1 MKQILQNVVNFEKP
15 KVVLARYNSEKH
27 VPLLMEI
34 GGYIIA
40 MKYDEDSNICGT
52 ETVYFD
58 RFGKIDLG
66 IQEIIM
72 EFTPGETITLEE
84 LDKRLEDQ
92 SNYSI
97 EGICYGLSDYYNT
110 YYGSVNF
117 TQRLNELGINIK
129 YPENL
134 YSENTTLGYTIIV
147 KKESDML
154 RITAISKQYHGIGNF
169 EEYRSLFYYNLSKTV
184 DSGKLIEIVTDR
196 IVSCAIYE
204 RNRLGFKYN
213 IKINECMVRQV
224 RRRITDNDKLEKL
237 IKKSIN
243 DALKKRGKLNPSFY
257 FLFLKKKKRIAHIPP
272 FSPNRLKNA
281 KSLIYERIEVKL

>member
-1 MKQILQNVVNFEKP
+1 MEKTILQNMYNFNEP

-72 EFTPGETITLEE
+72 EFTPGETMTLEE

-92 SNYSI
+92 SNYGI

-117 TQRLNELGINIK
+117 IQRLNELGINIK
-129 YPENL
+129 YPEKL

-154 RITAISKQYHGIGNF
+154 RITAISEQYHGIGNF
-169 EEYRSLFYYNLSKTV
+169 EEYRSLFYYDLNKTV
-184 DSGKLIEIVTDR
+184 DSGKLIECVTDKV
-196 IVSCAIYE
+196 VSYAIYE

-213 IKINECMVRQV
+213 IKINECIVRKV
-224 RRRITDNDKLEKL
+224 RKRITDNDKLEKL

-243 DALKKRGKLNPSFY
+243 DALKEEGN
-257 FLFLKKKKRIAHIPP
+257 
-272 FSPNRLKNA
+272 
-281 KSLIYERIEVKL
+281 

>member
-1 MKQILQNVVNFEKP
+1 MNKINLKERKKNMKQILQNVVNFEKP

-72 EFTPGETITLEE
+72 EFTPGETMTLEE
-84 LDKRLEDQ
+84 LDKRLEDY
-92 SNYSI
+92 SNYDLN
-97 EGICYGLSDYYNT
+97 GICYRLSDYYNT
-110 YYGSVNF
+110 YYGSVHF
-117 TQRLNELGINIK
+117 IQRLNELGINVK
-129 YPENL
+129 YPEKL
-134 YSENTTLGYTIIV
+134 YNENTTLGYTIIV

-154 RITAISKQYHGIGNF
+154 RITAVSKQYHNVGNF

-213 IKINECMVRQV
+213 IKINECIVRKV
-224 RRRITDNDKLEKL
+224 RKRITDNDKLEKL

-243 DALKKRGKLNPSFY
+243 DALKEEGN
-257 FLFLKKKKRIAHIPP
+257 
-272 FSPNRLKNA
+272 
-281 KSLIYERIEVKL
+281 

>member
-1 MKQILQNVVNFEKP
+1 MNKINLKERKKNMKQILQNVVNFEKP

-169 EEYRSLFYYNLSKTV
+169 EEYRSLFYYDLNKTI
-184 DSGKLIEIVTDR
+184 DSGKLIECVTDKV
-196 IVSCAIYE
+196 VSYAIYE

-243 DALKKRGKLNPSFY
+243 DALKEEGN
-257 FLFLKKKKRIAHIPP
+257 
-272 FSPNRLKNA
+272 
-281 KSLIYERIEVKL
+281 

>member
-15 KVVLARYNSEKH
+15 KVVLTRCNTEKEKH

-34 GGYIIA
+34 GGYIVA
-40 MKYDEDSNICGT
+40 MKYDEDSNIYGT

-72 EFTPGETITLEE
+72 EFTPGETMTLEE
-84 LDKRLEDQ
+84 LDKRLKDY
-92 SNYSI
+92 SNYDLN
-97 EGICYGLSDYYNT
+97 GICYRLSDYYNT
-110 YYGSVNF
+110 YYGSVHF
-117 TQRLNELGINIK
+117 IQRLNELGINVK
-129 YPENL
+129 YPEKL
-134 YSENTTLGYTIIV
+134 YNENTTLGYTIIV

-154 RITAISKQYHGIGNF
+154 RITAISKQYHNVGNF

-196 IVSCAIYE
+196 VVSCAIYE

-224 RRRITDNDKLEKL
+224 KRKITDNDKLEKL

-243 DALKKRGKLNPSFY
+243 DALKEEGN
-257 FLFLKKKKRIAHIPP
+257 
-272 FSPNRLKNA
+272 
-281 KSLIYERIEVKL
+281 

>member
-1 MKQILQNVVNFEKP
+1 
-15 KVVLARYNSEKH
+15 
-27 VPLLMEI
+27 
-34 GGYIIA
+34 
-40 MKYDEDSNICGT
+40 
-52 ETVYFD
+52 
-58 RFGKIDLG
+58 
-66 IQEIIM
+66 M
-72 EFTPGETITLEE
+72 EFTPGETMTLEE

-169 EEYRSLFYYNLSKTV
+169 EEYRSLFYYDLNKTI
-184 DSGKLIEIVTDR
+184 DSGKLIECVTDKV
-196 IVSCAIYE
+196 VSYAIYE

-213 IKINECMVRQV
+213 IKINECIVRKV
-224 RRRITDNDKLEKL
+224 RKRITDNDKLEKL

-243 DALKKRGKLNPSFY
+243 DALKEEGN
-257 FLFLKKKKRIAHIPP
+257 
-272 FSPNRLKNA
+272 
-281 KSLIYERIEVKL
+281 